1 MTENLITAL
10 SAILILAGLL
20 TLIRYARQDAFAG
33 PSLRYRPH
41 DELGYRHSPVI
52 GRPA

>member
-1 MTENLITAL
+1 MTENLITIIN
-10 SAILILAGLL
+10 AILIFTGLL
-20 TLIRYARQDAFAG
+20 TLVRFARHDAFAG
-33 PSLRYRPH
+33 PSLRYQPH

>member
-1 MTENLITAL
+1 MVENLFIV
-10 SAILILAGLL
+10 ILIVAGLL
-20 TLIRYARQDAFAG
+20 ALRRFARHDTFAG

-41 DELGYRHSPVI
+41 DELGYRHSPLI